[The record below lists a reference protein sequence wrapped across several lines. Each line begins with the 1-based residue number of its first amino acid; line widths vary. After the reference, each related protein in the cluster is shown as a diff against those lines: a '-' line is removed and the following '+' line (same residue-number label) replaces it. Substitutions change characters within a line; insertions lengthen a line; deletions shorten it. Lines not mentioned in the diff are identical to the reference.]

1 MNKNYKL
8 APALEVSDWLNT
20 DTPLQLSQLRGKIIV
35 LHAFQM
41 LCPGCVSHGIPQAAA
56 IHEFYQNTEV
66 QVIGLHTV
74 FEHHDVMGKDAL
86 MVFMHEYQ
94 IRFPVAID
102 QASSDEAIPVTMK
115 KYQLQGTPSLV
126 LIDQQ
131 GQIRLKHFGR
141 LSDMQLGNAIGQL
154 LSFGIEKDAQ
164 KPNIQSAAG
173 EIDCNDEGCLL

>member
-1 MNKNYKL
+1 ML

-20 DTPLQLSQLRGKIIV
+20 DSPLQLSQLHGKIVV

-41 LCPGCVSHGIPQAAA
+41 LCPGCVSHGIPQAAE
-56 IHEFYQNTEV
+56 IHELYQNTDV
-66 QVIGLHTV
+66 KVIGLHTV

-86 MVFMHEYQ
+86 MAFVHEYQ

-102 QASSDEAIPVTMK
+102 KASDKEAIPDTMK
-115 KYQLQGTPSLV
+115 NYQLQGTPSLV

-131 GQIRLKHFGR
+131 GQVRLKHFGR

-154 LSFGIEKDAQ
+154 LSSKMVKD
-164 KPNIQSAAG
+164 
-173 EIDCNDEGCLL
+173 NDEQHSGSQSDVAEAGCSDDSCPI